1 LFRSEDEVLDTSISE
16 IDDSVEIE
24 ANLQTL
30 TLVAAGSTATAFTSV
45 VNGAVTSII
54 VTNRGERYTSTPTV
68 AISSSPSHG
77 GTAVGIATLIDGL
90 INCDGTETGSKV
102 QGVQIINPGFGYTV
116 APGVVFIGGGGSGAA
131 ATTRI
136 SNQAIGIVTISE
148 RWFWLHYTH
157 LTVTFSSPG
166 IGTTARGI
174 AIVSTGGTIS
184 AIRITNAGS
193 GYASAPTITIG
204 SPYMVGVGTYKLNE
218 TITGSLSGG
227 YSFSEI
233 LEHCYRKT

>member
-1 LFRSEDEVLDTSISE
+1 MALLH
-16 IDDSVEIE
+16 
-24 ANLQTL
+24 
-30 TLVAAGSTATAFTSV
+30 
-45 VNGAVTSII
+45 SII

-90 INCDGTETGSKV
+90 IDCDGTETGSKV

-148 RWFWLHYTH
+148 QWFWLHYTYSYCYIQ
-157 LTVTFSSPG
+157 FSW
-166 IGTTARGI
+166 
-174 AIVSTGGTIS
+174 
-184 AIRITNAGS
+184 NW
-193 GYASAPTITIG
+193 
-204 SPYMVGVGTYKLNE
+204 N
-218 TITGSLSGG
+218 
-227 YSFSEI
+227 
-233 LEHCYRKT
+233 YRKRYCNSKHWRNN